1 MGKKLPSMAFA
12 IEAIKKKIITLV
24 TLHIM
29 CGNINKNK
37 FKRVVSSK
45 EKKSANI
52 LDNKDF
58 PERKR
63 YYSVRRK
70 WAKDVNRGHRR
81 SAETSKAGYVTH
93 NKNNKIKQRK

>member
-37 FKRVVSSK
+37 FKRVMSSK
-45 EKKSANI
+45 EKKNPPIFLIIKTFQKEKGTI
-52 LDNKDF
+52 L
-58 PERKR
+58 
-63 YYSVRRK
+63 
-70 WAKDVNRGHRR
+70 
-81 SAETSKAGYVTH
+81 
-93 NKNNKIKQRK
+93 

>member
-37 FKRVVSSK
+37 FKRVMSSK
-45 EKKSANI
+45 EKKI
-52 LDNKDF
+52 
-58 PERKR
+58 RQ
-63 YYSVRRK
+63 YS
-70 WAKDVNRGHRR
+70 
-81 SAETSKAGYVTH
+81 
-93 NKNNKIKQRK
+93 